1 MPYKFNPFTQTLD
14 ETPGLVTSTNAGLLP
29 AGFSYE
35 NDVFNVPGDINLDDG
50 VAGFETTLQT
60 ITPTA
65 NRTISFPDASGTVAL
80 IGGTNGQ
87 VTYNAAGAQAGLPT
101 LTTDGTNLTLAGR
114 LTNTFTSL
122 ADAPAKLLSGTWFTG
137 GTPTTNKPHFLIEP
151 AGTTSTAWSTLGT
164 GLGVNAASGFTGK
177 LLDLQLNG
185 AARLDVAANGKISFY
200 NEMLAAF
207 NATPDSQLIGIGRV
221 SNRLQLC
228 STFGVI
234 MRWGATEVCGTTS
247 ATNFRIAGSLSF
259 AADSSVFGGTPANQV
274 FVRADADNIF
284 AQRNGTN
291 AQTYR
296 VYNTWTSSTNN
307 ELGKLEWSSNVF
319 RIGTEKGSGGGTA
332 RDMAFQTDGTTR
344 ATIDTNGTLLVG
356 TSTART
362 NFSSGTPRV
371 QIEGVSTSSSQLSVV
386 VNTPN
391 SNWARLNL
399 GKTRNNGTTSGMAAV
414 IADDGLGSVDF
425 SGADGTEF
433 IRGATITAYV
443 DGTPG
448 PNDMPG
454 RLVFS
459 TTADES
465 STPTERMRITSDA
478 YVRLASGT
486 GGIQFNGDTAAA
498 NALDDYEEGTFTP
511 TITAGITD
519 ITYDT
524 PNTLGVYR
532 IIGKQLFFSLRVRIT
547 AGTTNG
553 SQLRVAGLPVSILN
567 GSIFNFTMP
576 GRFVAGASATN
587 LHATGYASQTYL
599 EIYDCSDRSAVTGTE
614 AGSTMDLTI
623 NGSYPRG

>member
-1 MPYKFNPFTQTLD
+1 MGNAVLPFDGGLAFVSGANSGGTGSPPGGSTTQIQFND
-14 ETPGLVTSTNAGLLP
+14 AGAFGGDADLTWDKT
-29 AGFSYE
+29 G
-35 NDVFNVPGDINLDDG
+35 NVLGINGDIDLDDG
-50 VAGFETTLQT
+50 GSFSLTLQT
-60 ITPTA
+60 ITPTV

-80 IGGTNGQ
+80 VGGTNGQ
-87 VTYNAAGAQAGLPT
+87 VVYNAAGAQAGIST

-137 GTPTTNKPHFLIEP
+137 GTASTTKPHFLIEP

-284 AQRNGTN
+284 AQRNSTN

-319 RIGTEKGSGGGTA
+319 RIGTEKGSGGGVA
-332 RDMAFQTDGTTR
+332 RSMEFQTDGITR
-344 ATIDTNGTLLVG
+344 ATVGTNGVFSVTSLQETVFTIADGANVELNPANGNIQVWTLG
-356 TSTART
+356 ADRTPAATSFA
-362 NFSSGTPRV
+362 
-371 QIEGVSTSSSQLSVV
+371 
-386 VNTPN
+386 
-391 SNWARLNL
+391 
-399 GKTRNNGTTSGMAAV
+399 NGQSMMTMIDDGAGYAITWTTAAV
-414 IADDGLGSVDF
+414 TWVG
-425 SGADGTEF
+425 GTAPTL
-433 IRGATITAYV
+433 AT
-443 DGTPG
+443 
-448 PNDMPG
+448 
-454 RLVFS
+454 
-459 TTADES
+459 
-465 STPTERMRITSDA
+465 
-478 YVRLASGT
+478 
-486 GGIQFNGDTAAA
+486 
-498 NALDDYEEGTFTP
+498 
-511 TITAGITD
+511 
-519 ITYDT
+519 
-524 PNTLGVYR
+524 
-532 IIGKQLFFSLRVRIT
+532 
-547 AGTTNG
+547 
-553 SQLRVAGLPVSILN
+553 
-567 GSIFNFTMP
+567 
-576 GRFVAGASATN
+576 
-587 LHATGYASQTYL
+587 TGYTVV
-599 EIYDCSDRSAVTGTE
+599 EFWKV
-614 AGSTMDLTI
+614 GSTLYGAHVGDVA
-623 NGSYPRG
+623 